1 MTVYIDADGCPV
13 VNETVT
19 LCRTFGVDCTIICDT
34 SHIFNIGGVRT
45 ITVEKGADS
54 ADMKLVNMICA
65 GDIAVTQDYGLAA
78 MCLARNARVI
88 NQDGTEYTNTNID
101 AMLYSRYES
110 KKIRMA
116 GGRLKG
122 PKKRSAAQTEAFIK
136 KLRSMFE

>member
-13 VNETVT
+13 VKEAVM
-19 LCRTFGVDCTIICDT
+19 LCRKSGAECTIICDT
-34 SHIFNIGGVRT
+34 SHIFNIEGVRT

-54 ADMKLVNMICA
+54 ADMKLVNMVCA
-65 GDIAVTQDYGLAA
+65 GDIAITQDYGLAA
-78 MCLARNARVI
+78 MCLAKKARVI
-88 NQDGTEYTNTNID
+88 NQDGIEYTDLNID

-122 PKKRSAAQTEAFIK
+122 PKKRSSEQTEAFVN
-136 KLRSMFE
+136 KLRLMLE